1 MDANISVN
9 PPPPQRLEDTREE
22 EEEGQN
28 SLGALHKYNFFLLG
42 MLGLLLQLKSGTIA
56 SPFVRNYV
64 TVLMFTVD
72 LFVYVA
78 SLATVKIL
86 DHQAAINDPDL
97 SEFMDNVSLLSGTL
111 ASVLLLLILVPA
123 LGWLSLLLWA
133 IYFVKDVVTVTSYTS
148 VAVRAFDRVKEVVMM
163 NQSDLSISS
172 EEQNHVHQQE
182 IRMEEGQNHVS

>member
-1 MDANISVN
+1 
-9 PPPPQRLEDTREE
+9 
-22 EEEGQN
+22 
-28 SLGALHKYNFFLLG
+28 

-64 TVLMFTVD
+64 TVLTFTVD

-78 SLATVKIL
+78 SLAIVEIL
-86 DHQAAINDPDL
+86 DHRAPINDLDL
-97 SEFMDNVSLLSGTL
+97 SEFMDNVSLLSGAL

-148 VAVRAFDRVKEVVMM
+148 VAVRAFDRVKEVIM
-163 NQSDLSISS
+163 NQSGLSIST

-182 IRMEEGQNHVS
+182 IIMEEGQNHVS

>member
-9 PPPPQRLEDTREE
+9 APSPQRLEDTREE

-28 SLGALHKYNFFLLG
+28 ALGALHKYNFFLLG

-64 TVLMFTVD
+64 TVLTFTVD
-72 LFVYVA
+72 LFVYAA

-86 DHQAAINDPDL
+86 DHQASINDPDL
-97 SEFMDNVSLLSGTL
+97 SEFMDNVSLLSGAL

-148 VAVRAFDRVKEVVMM
+148 VAVRAFDRVKEVMM
-163 NQSDLSISS
+163 NQSGLSIST

-182 IRMEEGQNHVS
+182 IIMEEGQNHVS